1 MRICL
6 MIEGQ
11 EGVTWEQWKAL
22 GAACDEHGYEA
33 LFRSDHYLSVAGHA
47 DRGSLDAWTT
57 LAALAAVTSRVR
69 LGTLVSPAT
78 FRHPSVLAKSAVTVD
93 RVSGGRAE
101 LGIGA
106 GWLEAEHRA
115 YGLPFAEMRTRMDV
129 MAEQMEIVA
138 RSFGDEPF
146 SFQGEHYV
154 IEDLDARPKPVQRP
168 RPPII
173 VGGRGG
179 RRSLALAARWA
190 DEYNTFSASVDEIR
204 ERRAAFA
211 TSWADAGRN
220 PETLRFSVMVTV
232 LVGTDEAE
240 LRDRVARLADWQG
253 SEPAQVLDSLRA
265 TGVVGTVDQAAEQLR
280 ELEAAGAQR
289 VMVQHLLHDDLDA
302 VDLIGRELIPRV
314 A

>member
-1 MRICL
+1 
-6 MIEGQ
+6 
-11 EGVTWEQWKAL
+11 
-22 GAACDEHGYEA
+22 
-33 LFRSDHYLSVAGHA
+33 
-47 DRGSLDAWTT
+47 
-57 LAALAAVTSRVR
+57 
-69 LGTLVSPAT
+69 
-78 FRHPSVLAKSAVTVD
+78 
-93 RVSGGRAE
+93 
-101 LGIGA
+101 
-106 GWLEAEHRA
+106 
-115 YGLPFAEMRTRMDV
+115 
-129 MAEQMEIVA
+129 MAEQMEIMA